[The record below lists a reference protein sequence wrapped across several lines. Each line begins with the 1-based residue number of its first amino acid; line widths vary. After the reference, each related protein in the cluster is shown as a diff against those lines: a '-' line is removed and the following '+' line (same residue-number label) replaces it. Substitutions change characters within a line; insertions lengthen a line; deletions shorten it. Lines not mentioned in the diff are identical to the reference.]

1 MTRAVAILPLRRPA
15 DPAAKLKSN
24 NNRETAKG
32 ELEMQKTHMIGR
44 RFTALAS
51 GAAMLAL
58 AAGGPAHATD
68 ISFWCLTIPGIDDV
82 VAAFTKANPD
92 IQVKF
97 TQFQSED
104 FKTQLRV
111 TVASGE
117 IPDVYC
123 SNEGFTFFEYV
134 NRGAALDITDVI
146 DKEGWRKEI
155 FPDFLKADTD
165 KNGHIWGVPWS
176 TIHYW
181 QAIFYDKAF
190 FAKNNIPIP
199 KSISDLVDTSAKV
212 QAAGRYPVSF
222 GDRDGWPGLLLLGD
236 LFLQQAPPS
245 YVDDL
250 NSGKVKW
257 TDSDVARNALQA
269 IGTMGTKGVFA
280 PGFLT
285 SDHQAAIM
293 AWAGGKAAM
302 LYNGTWWPGVTGS
315 SDVGFDIG
323 VMPLPRI
330 APDQPL
336 KGTQFWASNHVLIS
350 SKVTGAEKD
359 ASIKFVG
366 FLLSNEGQQI
376 MGSAAGAV
384 TSNPDANKSLKV
396 APYFAEAPF
405 TDQANLP
412 KMGYFDHAFPI
423 PVIEELKVDIQ
434 KLMQGSESVDDAL
447 AAVEKVHAGERSKAQ

>member
-1 MTRAVAILPLRRPA
+1 MA
-15 DPAAKLKSN
+15 DRDFTVKTLHEK
-24 NNRETAKG
+24 TTQG
-32 ELEMQKTHMIGR
+32 EWKMQKTSARGR
-44 RFTALAS
+44 RLAGLAS

-58 AAGGPAHATD
+58 AGIPTAHAAD
-68 ISFWCLTIPGIDDV
+68 LSFWCLTIPGIDDV
-82 VAAFTKANPD
+82 VAAFGKDNPD
-92 IQVKF
+92 IHVKF

-134 NRGAALDITDVI
+134 NRGAALDITDI
-146 DKEGWRKEI
+146 IGKEGWRNEI
-155 FPDFLKADTD
+155 FPDFIKADTD
-165 KNGHIWGVPWS
+165 KNGHVWGVPWS

-181 QAIFYDKAF
+181 QAIFYDKGF
-190 FAKNNIPIP
+190 FAKNNIAIP
-199 KSISDLVDTSAKV
+199 KSIAELVDVAAKV

-222 GDRDGWPGLLLLGD
+222 GDKDGWPGLLLLGD
-236 LFLQQAPPS
+236 LFLQQAPPG

-269 IGTMGTKGVFA
+269 IETMGTKGVFA

-315 SDVGFDIG
+315 ADTGFDIG

-330 APDQPL
+330 APEQPL

-350 SKVTGAEKD
+350 SKVAGDAKD
-359 ASIKFVG
+359 AAIKFVG
-366 FLLSNEGQQI
+366 FLLSDKAAAI
-376 MGSAAGAV
+376 MGAAAGAV
-384 TSNPDANKSLKV
+384 TSNPVANKALKV
-396 APYFAEAPF
+396 AAYFNEPAF
-405 TDQANLP
+405 TDQAKLP

-434 KLMQGSESVDDAL
+434 KLMQGSETVQAAL
-447 AAVEKVHAGERSKAQ
+447 EAVEKVHAEERAKAQ